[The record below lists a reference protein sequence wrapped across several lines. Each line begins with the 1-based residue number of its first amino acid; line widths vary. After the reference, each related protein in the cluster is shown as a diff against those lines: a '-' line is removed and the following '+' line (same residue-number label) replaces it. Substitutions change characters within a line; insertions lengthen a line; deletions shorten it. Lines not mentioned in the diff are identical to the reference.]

1 MICEYV
7 GCLSDVAA
15 SDTETSSA
23 VQASTTATSKE
34 AIDAEIALEQQGCV
48 KLRINYFYWWIWFD
62 YSELLFSALRFEIQ
76 IGLETAQR

>member
-48 KLRINYFYWWIWFD
+48 KLPINYFY
-62 YSELLFSALRFEIQ
+62 
-76 IGLETAQR
+76 

>member
-1 MICEYV
+1 MLPSQNLSVSEKRFSQCMICEYV

-48 KLRINYFYWWIWFD
+48 KLRINYFY
-62 YSELLFSALRFEIQ
+62 
-76 IGLETAQR
+76 